1 MNRDCFPGDL
11 EHSLIANDILI
22 TKEKSEDGFTSS
34 YHKWK
39 DIWSDNKLFQLSG
52 QNSMI
57 KVRALAVTLPMV
69 LQTDI
74 DGRVHSYK
82 GYVAGI
88 SHSVSQDGEVK
99 IYPLN
104 DIYWVN

>member
-1 MNRDCFPGDL
+1 MNTDCFPSDL
-11 EHSLIANDILI
+11 EQNLIANDILI
-22 TKEKSEDGFTSS
+22 TKEKSGEDIIAR

-39 DIWSDNKLFQLSG
+39 DIWGDNKLFQLSG

-57 KVRALAVTLPMV
+57 KIRALAVTLPMM
-69 LQTDI
+69 LQTET
-74 DGRVHSYK
+74 DGGMQRYK